1 MLARVEGDRTRPPDP
16 DLAPRLPLRHVDLY
30 PTLLA
35 LLGRALREAGGD
47 AVVPD
52 EPPPDAVALAK
63 AAWNDAELE
72 AELAALLF
80 DSAQDE
86 ALEPMRAG
94 EPGAS
99 RALAYRG
106 SAARIEI
113 EIGEDGILLG
123 QLEPAGSADVT
134 VEGVETAGTATADA
148 LGRFRCSAPP
158 GRLRLHVRWPDGS
171 ELRTPWI
178 SR

>member
-1 MLARVEGDRTRPPDP
+1 MSGGAGDP
-16 DLAPRLPLRHVDLY
+16 DAGHRDDDA
-30 PTLLA
+30 LLV

-52 EPPPDAVALAK
+52 SPPADAVALAK

-86 ALEPMRAG
+86 ALEPMRSG
-94 EPGAS
+94 DPTGS
-99 RALAYRG
+99 RELVYRG
-106 SAARIEI
+106 SVARIEV
-113 EIGEDGILLG
+113 EIGDDGVLVG
-123 QLEPAGSADVT
+123 QLEPGGPASIV
-134 VEGVETAGTATADA
+134 VEGAHGTGTAEADG

-158 GRLRLHVRWPDGS
+158 GRVRLHVRWPDGT